1 MHRKRA
7 YSIFHP
13 ARSLIILPR
22 LLLPQAQLSVTKGKQ
37 ASHPS
42 GRRSKL
48 STRPCLPRA
57 VQFFSLPILIPAYL
71 KLFWRSLMTTM
82 SRLVQHGACS
92 EFSWYHFAHSVNKSK
107 LHVNEKRT
115 SCLAGLIGSNM
126 SKEYAGKLLIN
137 IGKFRTIWN

>member
-13 ARSLIILPR
+13 ARSLIILPL

-48 STRPCLPRA
+48 STRQCLPRA
-57 VQFFSLPILIPAYL
+57 VQFSYLPILIPAYL

-107 LHVNEKRT
+107 LHANQND
-115 SCLAGLIGSNM
+115 SAGLIGSNV
-126 SKEYAGKLLIN
+126 SKEYAGKLLISN
-137 IGKFRTIWN
+137 CCIGKFRTVWN